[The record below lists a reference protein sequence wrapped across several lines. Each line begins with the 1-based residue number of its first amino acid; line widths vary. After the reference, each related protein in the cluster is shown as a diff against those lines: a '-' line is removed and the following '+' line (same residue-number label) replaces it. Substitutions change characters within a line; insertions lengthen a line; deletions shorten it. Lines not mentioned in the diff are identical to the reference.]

1 MQVMKTEHFIMPEI
15 LHYNIRLRIAP
26 LRIHNLCSMK
36 TVFPNVTKFPEFQDS
51 LRLKEN
57 LG

>member
-1 MQVMKTEHFIMPEI
+1 MPEI
-15 LHYNIRLRIAP
+15 LHYNVRLRIAP